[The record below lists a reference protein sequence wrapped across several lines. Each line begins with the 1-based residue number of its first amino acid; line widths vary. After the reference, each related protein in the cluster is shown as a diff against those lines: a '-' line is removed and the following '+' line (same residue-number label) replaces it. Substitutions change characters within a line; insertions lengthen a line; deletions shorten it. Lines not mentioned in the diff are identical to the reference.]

1 MYLLVLFF
9 ILVIILYVV
18 ILRSQNNDTKVSNA
32 LPAEKVSLVK
42 TKSKPAP
49 SASMIAVGDIMLSRE
64 VERKMKQHGLGYPFE
79 KVSDYL
85 KSADFVF
92 GNLEGPI
99 IDGPEVPVD
108 VLKFRAPEGV
118 EKILFQNNIQI
129 LSLASNHIYNQGQAG
144 IDKTV
149 SLLDSVGIKYTGAGK
164 DQADGQK
171 PAIIEQ
177 NGLRI
182 AFLAYTYPQDNL
194 LLSVASLDKE
204 KMKSAVENTKKVAD
218 LVIVSMHTGKEYS
231 HEPTERQV
239 EFAHSAIDSGADLV
253 LGHHP
258 HVIQPVEIYK
268 NKNIFY
274 SLGNF
279 IFDQRGNERQETVA
293 IKFLLEKGKISIR
306 ETKAGRIKD
315 FSQPNFVTGDEAKLI
330 LDRLK
335 L

>member
-1 MYLLVLFF
+1 MYLLVLFL

-18 ILRSQNNDTKVSNA
+18 ILRSQSNDTKVSNA
-32 LPAEKVSLVK
+32 LPTEKVSVVNIKLQ
-42 TKSKPAP
+42 PAP
-49 SASMIAVGDIMLSRE
+49 SVSMIAVGDIMLSRE
-64 VERKMKQHGLGYPFE
+64 VERKMKQHGLGYPWE

-85 KSADFVF
+85 GGADFVF

-99 IDGPEVPVD
+99 INGPEVAVD
-108 VLKFRAPEGV
+108 VLKFRALEGV
-118 EKILFQNNIQI
+118 EKILAQNNFKI
-129 LSLASNHIYNQGQAG
+129 LSLANNHIYNQGQAG
-144 IDKTV
+144 IDKTL
-149 SLLDSVGIKYTGAGK
+149 SLLNSVGIKYAGAGK
-164 DQADGQK
+164 DQADSQK
-171 PAIIEQ
+171 PAIIELG
-177 NGLRI
+177 GLKI

-218 LVIVSMHTGKEYS
+218 LVIISMHTGKEYS

-239 EFAHSAIDSGADLV
+239 EFAHLAIDSGADLV

-258 HVIQPVEIYK
+258 HVVQPVEIYK
-268 NKNIFY
+268 YKYIFY

-279 IFDQRGNERQETVA
+279 IFDQRGSERQETIV
-293 IKFLLEKGKISIR
+293 IKFLLEKGKISIA

-315 FSQPNFVTGDEAKLI
+315 FSQPNFVTGDEEKLI